1 MRDPSPGYDPQRVID
16 CGPWL
21 VLSGSEELMQTSVNQ
36 DDKGKG
42 VARPAT
48 SALHPRV
55 YALLIGLA
63 GWFAL
68 SVWSFAGAGVTDY
81 LLFVVSGFIFI
92 VVALL
97 TILSQVGRSNTETT
111 GDHDRQSFRQWTLW
125 DFDTWQGQLSG
136 RQAALQILL
145 PIAVAAFGMTAF
157 GIVFHIAERG
167 GT

>member
-1 MRDPSPGYDPQRVID
+1 
-16 CGPWL
+16 
-21 VLSGSEELMQTSVNQ
+21 MQTSVNQ
-36 DDKGKG
+36 DDNGKV

-48 SALHPRV
+48 SGLHPRV

-97 TILSQVGRSNTETT
+97 TILSQVGMR
-111 GDHDRQSFRQWTLW
+111 FRHLAGPTQRYA
-125 DFDTWQGQLSG
+125 SG
-136 RQAALQILL
+136 
-145 PIAVAAFGMTAF
+145 IANPLADC
-157 GIVFHIAERG
+157 
-167 GT
+167 

>member
-1 MRDPSPGYDPQRVID
+1 
-16 CGPWL
+16 
-21 VLSGSEELMQTSVNQ
+21 MQTSVNQ
-36 DDKGKG
+36 DDNGKG

-97 TILSQVGRSNTETT
+97 TILSQVGRSNTKTT

-125 DFDTWQGQLSG
+125 DFDTWQGRLRMQPTSG
-136 RQAALQILL
+136 MQAALQILL

-157 GIVFHIAERG
+157 GIVFHIVERG

>member
-1 MRDPSPGYDPQRVID
+1 
-16 CGPWL
+16 
-21 VLSGSEELMQTSVNQ
+21 MQTSVNQ
-36 DDKGKG
+36 DDNGKV

-48 SALHPRV
+48 SGLHPGV

-68 SVWSFAGAGVTDY
+68 SVWSFAGAVPSALAPLLRYVSVTDY
-81 LLFVVSGFIFI
+81 LLFVVSSFIFI

-97 TILSQVGRSNTETT
+97 TILSQVGRSNTKTT
-111 GDHDRQSFRQWTLW
+111 GDHDRQSFRQWTLS
-125 DFDTWQGQLSG
+125 DFDTWQGRLSG
-136 RQAALQILL
+136 MQAALQILL

>member
-1 MRDPSPGYDPQRVID
+1 
-16 CGPWL
+16 
-21 VLSGSEELMQTSVNQ
+21 MQTSVNQ
-36 DDKGKG
+36 DDSGKG

-48 SALHPRV
+48 SGLHPRV

-92 VVALL
+92 VLALL
-97 TILSQVGRSNTETT
+97 TILSQVGRSNTKTR
-111 GDHDRQSFRQWTLW
+111 GDHDRQSFRQWTLS
-125 DFDTWQGQLSG
+125 DFDTWQGRLSG
-136 RQAALQILL
+136 MQAALQILL